1 MGFLTMAETY
11 SILRSAVMLNQPYRS
26 PRRQRFP
33 NREFSRDGIDRK
45 SPYAKLDESEPL
57 RTHRIFCRAAQRM
70 TGGCLTFT
78 SVRFLA
84 CRPGRPHHALTH
96 PHKTDTTMR
105 RNVFS
110 AGSALLGTVL
120 AILLLGI
127 PAVGQTASDIADVGS
142 EAAEI
147 LRQGRQLEVK
157 CRWGE
162 ALTHYENA
170 VREFPNEA
178 SFHRRFNF
186 ARLHYDLGRRYSDQ
200 TFNSLLARLS
210 LEEALGIYDEVLLKI
225 QANYVDTPSWK
236 HIAERGTNGIEV
248 ALSEPAFLQRNL
260 PGVEV
265 DGLDKFRQELRRE
278 LGSCVVQSRPDAREA
293 VLRAA
298 KLSEGRLKISPTAI
312 VLEYTC
318 GAVNALDAY
327 SAYLTPSQLTDV
339 YSQIEGNFVGLGI
352 ELKAGDGALVIVRV
366 IPESP
371 AHRGGVLD
379 NDRILAV
386 DGQSTES
393 LSTDQAASLL
403 QGESGGVVNLTV
415 LTPGTDPRNLSIRR
429 ERVEVPSINDVQL
442 LDSARG
448 IAYFKLTCF
457 QKTTCR
463 DMDAALWRLHKA
475 GMRSLIVDLQGNPGG
490 LLMTAVEVADKFIER
505 GIIVSTRGRNTQE
518 DQTYSAHQIG
528 TWRVPLVVL
537 IDEDSASAAEIFA
550 GAIHEHGR
558 GTVVGTRSYG
568 KGSVQ
573 GIFPLARGDIGVR
586 LTTARF
592 YSPGGHP
599 YSHVGVEPD
608 VVVSSGI
615 VVRHTARPID
625 GSVDALAH
633 NGGTDPF
640 LSAALQAADK
650 LMKQR

>member
-1 MGFLTMAETY
+1 
-11 SILRSAVMLNQPYRS
+11 
-26 PRRQRFP
+26 
-33 NREFSRDGIDRK
+33 
-45 SPYAKLDESEPL
+45 
-57 RTHRIFCRAAQRM
+57 
-70 TGGCLTFT
+70 
-78 SVRFLA
+78 
-84 CRPGRPHHALTH
+84 
-96 PHKTDTTMR
+96 MR
-105 RNVFS
+105 RKVFP
-110 AGSALLGTVL
+110 AGSVLLGIVLALLF
-120 AILLLGI
+120 LGI
-127 PAVGQTASDIADVGS
+127 PAAGQTAPGTADVKV
-142 EAAEI
+142 EAAEL
-147 LRQGRQLEVK
+147 LRQGRQLEVE

-170 VREFPNEA
+170 VHQFPHEA
-178 SFHRRFNF
+178 SFRRRFDF

-200 TFNSLLARLS
+200 TFNDLLTRLS
-210 LEEALGIYDEVLLKI
+210 LEEALDIYDEVLLKI

-236 HIAERGTNGIEV
+236 HIVERGTNGIEV
-248 ALSEPAFLQRNL
+248 ALSEPAFLERNL
-260 PGVEV
+260 PGV
-265 DGLDKFRQELRRE
+265 DTNGLDKFRHELRRE
-278 LGSCVVQSRPDAREA
+278 LGNRVVQSRSDAREA

-298 KLSEGRLKISPTAI
+298 RLSEGRSGIAPTAV

-318 GAVNALDAY
+318 GAANALDAY
-327 SAYLTPSQLTDV
+327 SAYLTPTQLTDV

-352 ELKAGDGALVIVRV
+352 ELKAGDGALIIVRV

-371 AHRGGVLD
+371 AQRGGVLD

-403 QGESGGVVNLTV
+403 QGKSGSVVNLTV

-429 ERVEVPSINDVQL
+429 ERVEVPSINDVQI
-442 LDSARG
+442 LDSTRG

-475 GMRSLIVDLQGNPGG
+475 GMKSLVIDLRGNPGG

-505 GIIVSTRGRNTQE
+505 GVIVSTRGRNVQE
-518 DQTYSAHQIG
+518 DHTYSAHQIG

-537 IDEDSASAAEIFA
+537 IDKDSASAAEIFA
-550 GAIHEHGR
+550 GAIREHGR
-558 GTVVGTRSYG
+558 GTVMGTRSYG

-608 VVVSSGI
+608 VVVSSKI
-615 VVRHTARPID
+615 VVHRAARPID
-625 GSVDALAH
+625 GSVDAPAYD
-633 NGGTDPF
+633 GDTDPL
-640 LSAALQAADK
+640 LSAALQAAGQ
-650 LMKQR
+650 LMTQR